1 MSSLQHIDSEERL
14 IKAIQEAVDLHRS
27 GDLAAAESSYRRV
40 LDVLPGSWQI
50 LYNIG
55 LVLHESGRLDEAIAT
70 YHQAL
75 DCGGDDHDLYFNLA
89 HAHKQQGHLD
99 AAIDLYRTALAGMPS
114 STDASYNLAGCY
126 LAKGKYEP
134 ARQLYR
140 EILQTNPDH
149 LSALNNLAYLEH
161 RTDNV
166 DVALGYYRKL
176 LALSPEHAA
185 ADYMVAVLTGA
196 ERSSAP
202 ASYVE
207 EMFDRYADHY
217 EESLVSELSYSVPD
231 QLFQLRCKRCGQSRV
246 AAVLDLGC
254 GTGLS
259 GIRFGEIADCLHGV
273 DLSRNMLAEA
283 ARKKCYD
290 TLYHAAIE
298 SFLQSSETRAYDLI
312 IAADVFAYIGDVRQV
327 FALSRKK
334 TVDGGWLFF
343 SVEELRE
350 SDCSMRLGPTGR
362 FAHGDRCIRE
372 LAVET
377 GWLVATSEKVL
388 LRQEK
393 GEWVQGV
400 IYGLQNLN

>member
-1 MSSLQHIDSEERL
+1 MYSSQDTHSEEWL
-14 IKAIQEAVDLHRS
+14 IKAVQEAFNLHQS
-27 GDLAAAESSYRRV
+27 GDLAAAESSYRHV
-40 LDVLPGSWQI
+40 LDMLPGSWQI
-50 LYNIG
+50 LYNLG

-89 HAHKQQGHLD
+89 HAHKQQGRLD
-99 AAIDLYRTALAGMPS
+99 AAIDLYRTALAGSPR
-114 STDASYNLAGCY
+114 STDARYNLAGCY
-126 LAKGKYEP
+126 LAKGLYEP

-149 LSALNNLAYLEH
+149 LSALNNLAFLEH

-166 DVALGYYRKL
+166 DAALGYYRKL
-176 LALSPEHAA
+176 LSLSPDHAA

-207 EMFDRYADHY
+207 GMFDRYADHY
-217 EESLVSELSYSVPD
+217 DKSLVSELSYSVPD
-231 QLFQLRCKRCGQSRV
+231 QLFQLVCKRCGQSRI

-259 GIRFGEIADCLHGV
+259 GIRFREIADCLHGV

-298 SFLQSSETRAYDLI
+298 TFLQANDTRAYDLI

-327 FALSRKK
+327 LALGREK

-350 SDCSMRLGPTGR
+350 SDRSMRLGPTGR
-362 FAHGDRCIRE
+362 FAHGDQWIRE
-372 LAVET
+372 LAAET
-377 GWLVATSEKVL
+377 GWLVAASEKVS

-393 GEWVQGV
+393 GEWVQGL
-400 IYGLQNLN
+400 IYGFRNLS